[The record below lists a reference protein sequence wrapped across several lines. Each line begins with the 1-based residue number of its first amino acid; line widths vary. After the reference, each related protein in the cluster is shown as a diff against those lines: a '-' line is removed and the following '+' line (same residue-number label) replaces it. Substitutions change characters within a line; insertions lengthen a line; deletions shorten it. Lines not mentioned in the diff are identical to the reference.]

1 MLILKNLGSDIMI
14 DLLHRKLHLNKL
26 ASRFL
31 FWTFLLVF
39 FTGVLFIT
47 CFITIDRHQLFK
59 DAKDQL
65 DIILQNQQL
74 LIELWSTDCLDE
86 VQLLANN
93 TTSHTEATDDIYQRI
108 LQDEE
113 FYEQVHSFVFIDKDG
128 YVKVDTAASETV
140 KTLQEINLSDRDY
153 FIDGKQG
160 NEHVFNIVL
169 HNSNTPSIIFST
181 PVFSKNKEF
190 QGVIFSAV
198 LLSKLNNMLKNSLTG
213 DSNQMKLISK
223 DGLIISD
230 ISQSRTEIKE
240 GPTDRYI
247 DKQKLEEMINTK
259 QRYLQYKNEN
269 NKQMISSYT
278 PLFDGNYLLINER
291 SKEEVLQS
299 HYQVVKALLMIM
311 VFIVILVFIIAY
323 LFSRRILQSF
333 SSLVKTINEI
343 EKGNYQTRLQPDLFT
358 KAPNEIR
365 EFVEVFNQ
373 MTASLESHERALQNA
388 SMTDQLTNIANRRA
402 FEFYLGEK
410 WNKAINN
417 NKEIS
422 LLFIDVDHF
431 KEHNDSF
438 GHQKGDEC
446 LVKITDVISQTIKFD
461 DYLFARYGGEEF
473 VIVLPRVDND
483 EARLLAKVI
492 RKKVKGLK
500 IKQSIMSDRYIS
512 VSIGVGTMKPIVGTG
527 EETLIRLA
535 DDALYEAKSKGGDQ
549 VVSKNESTK
558 IN

>member
-1 MLILKNLGSDIMI
+1 MPILKNLGSDIMI

-59 DAKDQL
+59 DAKEQL
-65 DIILQNQQL
+65 DISLQNQQL
-74 LIELWSTDCLDE
+74 LIEHWATDRLDE
-86 VQLLANN
+86 VRLLAHH
-93 TTSHTEATDDIYQRI
+93 TTSHIDPTEDIYQQI
-108 LQDEE
+108 LQDKE
-113 FYEQVHSFVFIDKDG
+113 FYDQVHSFVFIDKNG

-140 KTLQEINLSDRDY
+140 KILQEINLSDRDY

-169 HNSNTPSIIFST
+169 HNNKAPSIIFST

-247 DKQKLEEMINTK
+247 DKQKLEEMIDTK
-259 QRYLQYKNEN
+259 QGYLQYKNEN

-278 PLFDGNYLLINER
+278 PLFVGDKFLVNEC
-291 SKEEVLQS
+291 SYEEILQS
-299 HYQVVKALLMIM
+299 YISDLIPLLYIMI
-311 VFIVILVFIIAY
+311 FIVILVFIIAY

-333 SSLVKTINEI
+333 SSLVKTI
-343 EKGNYQTRLQPDLFT
+343 
-358 KAPNEIR
+358 
-365 EFVEVFNQ
+365 
-373 MTASLESHERALQNA
+373 
-388 SMTDQLTNIANRRA
+388 
-402 FEFYLGEK
+402 
-410 WNKAINN
+410 
-417 NKEIS
+417 
-422 LLFIDVDHF
+422 
-431 KEHNDSF
+431 
-438 GHQKGDEC
+438 
-446 LVKITDVISQTIKFD
+446 
-461 DYLFARYGGEEF
+461 
-473 VIVLPRVDND
+473 
-483 EARLLAKVI
+483 
-492 RKKVKGLK
+492 
-500 IKQSIMSDRYIS
+500 
-512 VSIGVGTMKPIVGTG
+512 
-527 EETLIRLA
+527 
-535 DDALYEAKSKGGDQ
+535 
-549 VVSKNESTK
+549 
-558 IN
+558 